1 MMHPRDFVRQLWVTL
16 SANRLR
22 TGLTMFGI
30 VWAVAFSLV
39 MGGMGDALRDA
50 FIADIESAGSRE
62 VFLWSGHKQGEVGG
76 YRAGR
81 SLEFDDR
88 TLVELRKHCPSLAH
102 ASPLLAAGTREV
114 KHGSRVRS
122 LTITGAE
129 PPIHEIRNMK
139 TAAGRTLTDDDV
151 RNATRVAYIGDN
163 VRERLFGS
171 VNPVG
176 RRIRIGGRA
185 FVVVGVAARKGDA
198 LLRFGGLEDNDIV
211 LVPASTARRLFAT
224 HSRNDTYALQ
234 AVTREASYRLMD
246 EVRRVLG
253 ALYRF
258 DVADRDALLFFNT
271 VDNVMR
277 VLAIRESADVLL
289 VVVNLTTLAIGAIG
303 LANILI
309 VSVTERTPEIGLRR
323 ALGATRRAI
332 LVQLLGESVAIA
344 TVAGAIGV
352 ALAIGLTLLL
362 RTLPLPPLFHAP
374 EMPLERVA
382 VAFLTT
388 EIVGLAAGLIP
399 ARRAA
404 ALDPAVGLR
413 FES

>member
-1 MMHPRDFVRQLWVTL
+1 MQPRDFIRQLWGTL

-50 FIADIESAGSRE
+50 FVADIESAGSRE
-62 VFLWSGHKQGEVGG
+62 VFLWPGHAQGEVGG

-81 SLEFDDR
+81 DLQFDDR
-88 TLVELRKHCPSLAH
+88 TLAEIRKHCPSLAL
-102 ASPLLAAGTREV
+102 ASPLLSAGLMDV
-114 KHGSRVRS
+114 KYRSRVRS
-122 LTITGAE
+122 FPVNGAE
-129 PPIHEIRNMK
+129 PPIHEIRSMG
-139 TAAGRTLTDDDV
+139 TAVGRPLSDEDV
-151 RNATRVAYIGDN
+151 RNARRVAYIGDN
-163 VRERLFGS
+163 VRERLLGDG
-171 VNPVG
+171 NPVG
-176 RRIRIGGRA
+176 RRIRIGRHSFA
-185 FVVVGVAARKGDA
+185 VIGVAARKGDA
-198 LLRFGGLEDNDIV
+198 LLRQGGLQDNDLV
-211 LVPASTARRLFAT
+211 LIPATTARRLFVAR
-224 HSRNDTYALQ
+224 SRIDTYALQ
-234 AVTREASYRLMD
+234 AVTREASYDLVR

-258 DVADRDALLFFNT
+258 DAHDEDALLFFNT

-277 VLAIRESADVLL
+277 VLDIRDSAGVLL
-289 VVVNLTTLAIGAIG
+289 AVVNLTTLAIGAIG

-323 ALGATRRAI
+323 ALGATRRSI
-332 LVQLLGESVAIA
+332 MLQLLGESIAIA

-362 RTLPLPPLFHAP
+362 RALPLPTLFHAP
-374 EMPLERVA
+374 EMPLARLA

-388 EIVGLAAGLIP
+388 EIVGLAAGFVP